1 MLMDYHQGYEDAMRQ
16 ARVSRGAGL
25 LGFFIRTIISTLYSA
40 FVYVPLIAFSYFLV
54 SKISALYS
62 NDIYIK
68 VGLTAIVAY
77 LLFSFVYFLKGVLI
91 GLRTN
96 RQIIWIAV
104 WLICVIATCG
114 LQAILGQNLLESFFR
129 VRQIANYEV
138 WSWIGASAILI
149 LIYSHYQFLSNVAPR
164 SVFWSYKIGFVMIQ
178 PRCPGKSNI
187 NRLPKKSTS
196 YFDNAPMK
204 VSYKKE

>member
-25 LGFFIRTIISTLYSA
+25 LGFLIRTIISILYSA
-40 FVYVPLIAFSYFLV
+40 FVYVPVVAFSYFLV
-54 SKISALYS
+54 TKISALYS

-77 LLFSFVYFLKGVLI
+77 LLFSFIYFLKGVLI

-96 RQIIWIAV
+96 RQIVWIAA

-114 LQAILGQNLLESFFR
+114 IQAIIGQKFLESFFR
-129 VRQIANYEV
+129 ERHIAYYE
-138 WSWIGASAILI
+138 L
-149 LIYSHYQFLSNVAPR
+149 R
-164 SVFWSYKIGFVMIQ
+164 
-178 PRCPGKSNI
+178 
-187 NRLPKKSTS
+187 
-196 YFDNAPMK
+196 YF
-204 VSYKKE
+204 S